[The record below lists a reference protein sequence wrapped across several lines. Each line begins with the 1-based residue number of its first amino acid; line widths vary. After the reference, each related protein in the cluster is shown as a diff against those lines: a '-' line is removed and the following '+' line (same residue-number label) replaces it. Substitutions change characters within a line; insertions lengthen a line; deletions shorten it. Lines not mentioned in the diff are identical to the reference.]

1 MAGRFIVIEGPD
13 GAGKTTQA
21 ALLATYFKEQ
31 GRAVHQWRE
40 PGATAA
46 GEAIRDL
53 LLDPDTDLAPTA
65 EMLLYQAAR
74 AHLVATRVR
83 PALDAGEVVILDRFW
98 YSTAAYQGHGL
109 GIDLE
114 AIRAVSTVA
123 VGGLEPEHV
132 FLLDLTADVGLTR
145 LSGAPDRIESR
156 PAAYHERVRRGFQ
169 IEIARLGPR
178 ATVLDAT
185 QPIESIA
192 RAIREVVEAT

>member
-1 MAGRFIVIEGPD
+1 MGRFFCIEGPD

-21 ALLATYFKEQ
+21 AILATYLKEQ
-31 GRAVHQWRE
+31 GRTVHLWRE

-46 GEAIRDL
+46 GEAIRDI
-53 LLDPDTDLAPTA
+53 LLDPDTDLAPMA

-74 AHLVATRVR
+74 AHLVATRVK
-83 PALDAGEVVILDRFW
+83 PALAAGEVVILDRFW

-109 GIDLE
+109 GLDLE
-114 AIRAVSTVA
+114 AIRKVSEIA

-132 FLLDLTADVGLTR
+132 FLLDLVADVGLQR

-156 PAAYHERVRRGFQ
+156 PRAYHERVRRGFQ

-178 ATVLDAT
+178 GTVLDAT
-185 QPIESIA
+185 QPIEAIA
-192 RAIREVVEAT
+192 QAIREVVDA